1 MTAFPSFPRLSGFDL
16 ASRPHEVAHVVGQ
29 DAASELVSLD
39 TSGAE
44 YYPTAVEK
52 VDTDRLGEL
61 RSRVVGIARR
71 HGFPEKSTVDV
82 ATELTFDQ
90 ALAIEL
96 SALVDMSPYEASQ
109 RAVWAFLATRV
120 LPDVVLWRYPATSDG
135 NHVTPSNR
143 VDGYKEDRRGVL
155 RQAWWRGYILGPD
168 LVRAIQREDD
178 FVQLIDRTGITR
190 NPKVARIIAE
200 QHVLRLAES
209 TYERSREKF
218 QTAIK
223 RVLRLAGRLSLEA
236 LPTSVLQ
243 ELIAQ
248 EFEVAAKSGT
258 SGGGTDTVAQ
268 SALASPS
275 VQKPVEDPIKL
286 FLGALR
292 PDIRTLAEPLLAETP
307 IVELDAAEALSYRAK
322 VHARHLGT
330 RLAARIAEELNSLVD
345 VWEYLRP
352 TEHQVVFIALSY
364 FLDAEDLKPDSYPG
378 GLEDDDHVVG
388 AAFQALGRQR
398 RGH

>member
-1 MTAFPSFPRLSGFDL
+1 MTAFPSFPRLSGLDL
-16 ASRPHEVAHVVGQ
+16 SSRPHEVAHVVGLE
-29 DAASELVSLD
+29 AASELVSLE

-52 VDTDRLGEL
+52 IDSDRLTEL
-61 RSRVVGIARR
+61 RSQVVAIARR
-71 HGFPEKSTVDV
+71 YGFPESPTVDG

-96 SALVDMSPYEASQ
+96 SAMGDMSPYEASQ

-120 LPDVVLWRYPATSDG
+120 LPDVVLWRYPASSSGD
-135 NHVTPSNR
+135 HVTPSNR
-143 VDGYKEDRRGVL
+143 VDGYKEDRRGML

-168 LVRAIQREDD
+168 LVRAIRREDD

-190 NPKVARIIAE
+190 NPKVARIIAQ
-200 QHVLRLAES
+200 QHVLLLAES

-223 RVLRLAGRLSLEA
+223 RILRLAGRLSLEA
-236 LPTSVLQ
+236 LPASVLE
-243 ELIAQ
+243 ELIAR
-248 EFEVAAKSGT
+248 EYELAAGSGAR
-258 SGGGTDTVAQ
+258 SDMNTVAQ
-268 SALASPS
+268 SDLTPS
-275 VQKPVEDPIKL
+275 SVRQPVDDPIKV

-292 PDIRTLAEPLLAETP
+292 PDIRVLAEPLFTNMP

-345 VWEYLRP
+345 VWQYLAP
-352 TEHQVVFIALSY
+352 AEHQVLFVALSY
-364 FLDAEDLKPDSYPG
+364 FLDAEDLKPDSDPG
-378 GLEDDDHVVG
+378 GLEDDDLVIG
-388 AAFQALGRQR
+388 AAFHALARRR
-398 RGH
+398 RGT